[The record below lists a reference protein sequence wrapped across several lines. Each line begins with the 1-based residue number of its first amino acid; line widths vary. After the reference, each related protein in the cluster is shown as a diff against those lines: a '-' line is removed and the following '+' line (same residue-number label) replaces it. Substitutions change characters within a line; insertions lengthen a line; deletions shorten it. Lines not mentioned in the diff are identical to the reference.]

1 MNPIPSNVR
10 ELYDLLRQTP
20 DLCGCLSLETE
31 NILRWDL
38 WEGYRLSISLN
49 YREAYVALEAAGRF
63 PWQLTHWHTDSDDIL
78 EELRSL
84 GTRGSLLILRRG
96 WFGEKTMFFA
106 PGEEVPKR
114 ALRRGLLRKP
124 LILKAQ

>member
-1 MNPIPSNVR
+1 MENMPTTAR
-10 ELYDLLRQTP
+10 ELYDLLLQTP
-20 DLCGCLSLETE
+20 DLCGRLTLETE
-31 NILRWDL
+31 DILRWDL

-49 YREAYVALEAAGRF
+49 QREAYVALEATGRI
-63 PWQLTHWHTDSDDIL
+63 PWQLTHWHTDNEVIL

-84 GTRGSLLILRRG
+84 GLKDSLLVLRRS

-106 PGEEVPKR
+106 PGEEIPR
-114 ALRRGLLRKP
+114 GALRRGLVRKP